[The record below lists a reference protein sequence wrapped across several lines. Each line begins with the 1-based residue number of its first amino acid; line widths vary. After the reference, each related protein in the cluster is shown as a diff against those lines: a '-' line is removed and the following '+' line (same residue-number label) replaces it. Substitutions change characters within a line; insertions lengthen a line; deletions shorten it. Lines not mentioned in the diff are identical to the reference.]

1 MDLSVAIVNWN
12 TREMLR
18 ECLDALLQHLIGLDY
33 EVIVVDNGSTD
44 GSVEMV
50 VECYPNVHVIQNI
63 ENQGFARANNQAIR
77 DSTGR
82 YILLLNS
89 DAFIQDDSIKNMV
102 AILDANPQI
111 GIAGARLVYPDGSFQ
126 VSHSPLPSLNAERLS
141 LLGLDRLLRKRQ
153 PINSDTG
160 FIETGTVEGACLIAR
175 REALDQF
182 GLMDEDFFFFS
193 EEVDLCYRAHKNGW
207 KVVNIPETRVVHVAG
222 GSTGI
227 VPRRILLL
235 YRGKLQYYEKHF
247 GREAREKLY
256 HAMVFSTRLKV
267 LAYRAVRIASL
278 GHIRKD
284 SLWRE
289 VSKGLAEFREQ

>member
-18 ECLDALLQHLIGLDY
+18 ECLGSLLQHLSDVEY
-33 EVIVVDNGSTD
+33 EVFVVDNGSTD

-50 VECYPNVHVIQNI
+50 AEYFPTVQVIRNE
-63 ENQGFARANNQAIR
+63 ENKGFACANNQAIR
-77 DSTGR
+77 ASSGR
-82 YILLLNS
+82 YVLLLNS
-89 DAFIQDDSIKNMV
+89 DAFVQDNSLQKMV

-111 GIAGARLVYPDGSFQ
+111 AIAGARLVYPDGSFQ
-126 VSHSPLPSLNAERLS
+126 VSHGPLPSLNAERLS

-182 GLMDEDFFFFS
+182 GLIDEDFFFFS

-207 KVVNIPETRVVHVAG
+207 KVVNIPGTCVVHVAG

-227 VPRRILLL
+227 IPRRIVLL
-235 YRGKLQYYEKHF
+235 YRGKLQYFEKHF
-247 GREAREKLY
+247 GIKARKKLY
-256 HAMVFSTRLKV
+256 NAMRLATKLKV
-267 LAYRAVRIASL
+267 LAYSALRIISF
-278 GHIRKD
+278 GRIHKD

-289 VSKGLAEFREQ
+289 VSKGLAELREQ